1 MSVFDRKYT
10 ATLDLKTLLWLWSV
24 LASVS
29 NDEVKRVRDK
39 IFGSLQEVNP
49 ETTQSLPDRWQKF
62 HDSVVKMNQ
71 TYDLPVN
78 ESPTL
83 LPSQYIRTQQFM
95 DILRAEVDEGED
107 LITELKDQPF
117 INTEDRLGLLTDL
130 ADWYG
135 DIIVYVTSEA
145 IRNGIPI
152 MKVLELIMASNQT
165 KLGEDGKP
173 IKDENDKFLKGPFFV
188 PPEPAI
194 KELLTELRDNREATD
209 ETDSINIVRDILP

>member
-10 ATLDLKTLLWLWSV
+10 ATFDLRTLLLLWNV
-24 LASVS
+24 LSSAN

-39 IFGSLQEVNP
+39 IFGSLQEVSP
-49 ETTQSLPDRWQKF
+49 EINQSQPDRWQQF
-62 HDSVVKMNQ
+62 YDSVVKMNQ

-78 ESPTL
+78 ESPKL
-83 LPSQYIRTQQFM
+83 LVNQAIRTQQFM
-95 DILRAEVDEGED
+95 DILKKELVEGD
-107 LITELKDQPF
+107 DI
-117 INTEDRLGLLTDL
+117 LTKLQTQGTFNNADTLYTLTAL

-152 MKVLELIMASNQT
+152 MEVLKLIMDSNQT

-173 IKDENDKFLKGPFFV
+173 IKDENDKFLKGPFYV

-194 KELLTELRDNREATD
+194 KELLSIQL
-209 ETDSINIVRDILP
+209 DSKGN